1 MFPHCILFNVYQQ
14 RRKSTHLTLD
24 WNAIFNNIASNT
36 MHLVSLVKMS
46 ANPINSCKLLQ
57 VSKDPKKKT
66 IALSWVLQAL
76 AQV

>member
-1 MFPHCILFNVYQQ
+1 VVGEGGRGEN
-14 RRKSTHLTLD
+14 
-24 WNAIFNNIASNT
+24 
-36 MHLVSLVKMS
+36 LVSLVKMS